1 MASHDDKSNN
11 PSSTPSSYQR
21 QTILSLYSSGIESDV
36 ISWQL
41 DISQEEVDK
50 VIEEEEGRRKKQQ
63 AVDAKNPSEISSIG
77 NSFYLD
83 AIVNIDFAI
92 GNAQTRM
99 WKALKSG
106 GAQFDISME
115 ETDKILRKF
124 SRSKVTFVILHIDLV
139 GSTQLSM
146 ILPLDRLTT
155 IIQTFTQ
162 EMSTIIALYGGYVLK
177 YIGDAILA
185 FFITNSGNNINSKDD
200 TRQKQQQQQQLYLPC
215 INAVNCAR
223 SMIKVIQ
230 NGINPILNQ
239 YDYPEMSIRI
249 GIDVGEIA
257 LIQYGWDI
265 HTLGD
270 KQIVKEPH
278 HDILGYTVNVAI
290 KMTRLAEPNGLVIGQ
305 SLYNILDEKQ
315 RSTFERLNISPD
327 VWSYID
333 EKSGSIY
340 QVYGSKER

>member
-1 MASHDDKSNN
+1 MVARKDKMEKNN
-11 PSSTPSSYQR
+11 SSSSTSSRYQR
-21 QTILSLYSSGIESDV
+21 QTILSLHNSGIESDV

-50 VIEEEEGRRKKQQ
+50 IIEEEEEEQRKKQKEQ
-63 AVDAKNPSEISSIG
+63 SVDVKKTEISSIG

-83 AIVNIDFAI
+83 AIVNIDLAI
-92 GNAQTRM
+92 RNAQTRM

-106 GAQFDISME
+106 EAQFDISME
-115 ETDKILRKF
+115 ETNKILNRF

-146 ILPLDRLTT
+146 TLPLDRLTT

-177 YIGDAILA
+177 YIGDAVLA
-185 FFITNSGNNINSKDD
+185 FFITNSDNNGND
-200 TRQKQQQQQQLYLPC
+200 TLEKQQQQKYLPC

-223 SMIKVIQ
+223 SMIKVIE

-265 HTLGD
+265 HILNE

-278 HDILGYTVNVAI
+278 HDILGYTVNVAV
-290 KMTRLAEPNGLVIGQ
+290 KMTSLAKPNSLVIGQ
-305 SLYNILDEKQ
+305 SVYDILDEKQ
-315 RSTFERLNISPD
+315 KSTFEIPNIRHD
-327 VWSYID
+327 VWNYID
-333 EKSGSIY
+333 GKSGSIY
-340 QVYGSKER
+340 QIYSSVGK

>member
-1 MASHDDKSNN
+1 MSAQEDNI
-11 PSSTPSSYQR
+11 SSTSSTYQR
-21 QTILSLYSSGIESDV
+21 QTILSLYSSGIERDV
-36 ISWQL
+36 ISRQL
-41 DISQEEVDK
+41 DISVEEIDK
-50 VIEEEEGRRKKQQ
+50 VIEEEEESNKQQ
-63 AVDAKNPSEISSIG
+63 QQADDIKNALDVSSIG

-83 AIVNIDFAI
+83 AIVNIDLAV

-106 GAQFDISME
+106 GVQFDISME

-146 ILPLDRLTT
+146 TLPLDRLIT
-155 IIQTFTQ
+155 IIQTFIL
-162 EMSTIIALYGGYVLK
+162 EMSTVIALYGGYVLK

-200 TRQKQQQQQQLYLPC
+200 TRQKQQQQQQQQQLYLPC

-265 HTLGD
+265 H
-270 KQIVKEPH
+270 
-278 HDILGYTVNVAI
+278 ILN
-290 KMTRLAEPNGLVIGQ
+290 
-305 SLYNILDEKQ
+305 EK
-315 RSTFERLNISPD
+315 TN
-327 VWSYID
+327 
-333 EKSGSIY
+333 
-340 QVYGSKER
+340 SKRTT

>member
-21 QTILSLYSSGIESDV
+21 QTILSLYSSGIERDV

-50 VIEEEEGRRKKQQ
+50 VIEEEEGRMKKQQ

-115 ETDKILRKF
+115 ETDKILSKF

-139 GSTQLSM
+139 ESTQLSM

-200 TRQKQQQQQQLYLPC
+200 TRQKQQHS
-215 INAVNCAR
+215 NSN
-223 SMIKVIQ
+223 
-230 NGINPILNQ
+230 N
-239 YDYPEMSIRI
+239 
-249 GIDVGEIA
+249 
-257 LIQYGWDI
+257 
-265 HTLGD
+265 
-270 KQIVKEPH
+270 
-278 HDILGYTVNVAI
+278 YTSHV
-290 KMTRLAEPNGLVIGQ
+290 
-305 SLYNILDEKQ
+305 
-315 RSTFERLNISPD
+315 
-327 VWSYID
+327 
-333 EKSGSIY
+333 
-340 QVYGSKER
+340 

>member
-11 PSSTPSSYQR
+11 PTSTPSSYQR
-21 QTILSLYSSGIESDV
+21 QTILSLYSSGIERDV
-36 ISWQL
+36 ICWQL

-50 VIEEEEGRRKKQQ
+50 VIEEEEGRRRKQQ
-63 AVDAKNPSEISSIG
+63 AADAKNPSEISSIG

-162 EMSTIIALYGGYVLK
+162 EMSTVIALYGGYVLK

-185 FFITNSGNNINSKDD
+185 FFITNSNINSKDD
-200 TRQKQQQQQQLYLPC
+200 TRQKQEQLYLPC

-315 RSTFERLNISPD
+315 RSTFERLNITPD

-340 QVYGSKER
+340 QVYGSKEH

>member
-21 QTILSLYSSGIESDV
+21 QTILSLYSSGIERDV

-41 DISQEEVDK
+41 DISQEEVNK
-50 VIEEEEGRRKKQQ
+50 VIEEEEGRMKKQQ

-185 FFITNSGNNINSKDD
+185 FFITNSGNNINSKDN
-200 TRQKQQQQQQLYLPC
+200 THQRQQKLYLPC

-315 RSTFERLNISPD
+315 KSTFERLNISPD
-327 VWSYID
+327 VWNYID

-340 QVYGSKER
+340 QVYGSKEH